1 MEVGHNFLFA
11 ILTVVITVLNVYI
24 CLCEVFHYLHSLWGM
39 LHSSLRM
46 HLLRAHLLAMRFN
59 VVDSMPVS
67 KQISQNQLKYY

>member
-1 MEVGHNFLFA
+1 MEVGCNFLFA
-11 ILTVVITVLNVYI
+11 ILIVVITVLNGYI

-46 HLLRAHLLAMRFN
+46 RHLRAHQLAMHFN

-67 KQISQNQLKYY
+67 KQICQNQFKYY